1 MAITPAVVLTLAG
14 HDPTGGAGIQ
24 ADMESI
30 SALGG
35 YAASAITA
43 LTVQD
48 TQNVRSLH
56 PVAPDLFRQQVEV
69 VLNDLPVAAIK
80 IGLIGSA
87 EIASTL
93 VDTLSAHPNIPVVLD
108 PVLAAGG
115 GLEMSSRNLLH
126 QIRHKLL
133 PLCTLITPN
142 SEEAR
147 RLAEDESL
155 EACAEKLLAEGCRG
169 VLITGTHEAEEQVT
183 NRLYQ
188 KGESVLSHSWP
199 RLPGSYHGSGCT
211 LASAIAV
218 GLAQGMS
225 LVDSVARAQKF
236 TWESLSR
243 GFKLGEG
250 QQLPNRLQMLI
261 GQ

>member
-24 ADMESI
+24 ADMESV

-35 YAASAITA
+35 YTASAITA

-48 TQNVRSLH
+48 TQNVQSLH
-56 PVAPDLFRQQVEV
+56 PVAPELFRQQTEA

-80 IGLIGSA
+80 VGLIGSA

-93 VDTLSAHPNIPVVLD
+93 VDILSAHPNIPVVLD
-108 PVLAAGG
+108 PVLTAGG
-115 GLEMSSRNLLH
+115 GQEMSSKKLLH
-126 QIRHKLL
+126 QIRHRLL

-155 EACAEKLLAEGCRG
+155 EACAEQLLAEGCEG

-188 KGESVLSHSWP
+188 KGESILSHNWP

-225 LVDSVARAQKF
+225 LVDSIERAQKF
-236 TWESLSR
+236 TWESLSN
-243 GFKLGEG
+243 GFKLGKG